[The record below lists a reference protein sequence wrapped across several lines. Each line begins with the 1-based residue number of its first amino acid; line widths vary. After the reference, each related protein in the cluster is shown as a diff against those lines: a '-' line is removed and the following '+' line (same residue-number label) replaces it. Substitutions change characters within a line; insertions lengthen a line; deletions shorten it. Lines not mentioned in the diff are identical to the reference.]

1 MYKSCL
7 NRQSSL
13 NNWFS
18 SFGGNLIWY
27 SYHQNL
33 WMSGFQIIQLLQSN
47 TAMFFQWCHFYSYK
61 SRAVLSAVPLVL
73 VKMGVWLLFLSF
85 LSFAVLSIFN
95 IASNTINAVPLWGTL
110 IFTITRGTAHCP
122 DSIVSTGGM
131 GSSCKNRSSTISNV
145 PNNVLTLFR

>member
-18 SFGGNLIWY
+18 SFGGNLTWY

-61 SRAVLSAVPLVL
+61 SRAVLSAILLAL
-73 VKMGVWLLFLSF
+73 VKMGVFLRNLFQSTKLYIKGKLRKLASKCAWQILVINWNLINTCWPARWLGNE
-85 LSFAVLSIFN
+85 I
-95 IASNTINAVPLWGTL
+95 G
-110 IFTITRGTAHCP
+110 
-122 DSIVSTGGM
+122 
-131 GSSCKNRSSTISNV
+131 
-145 PNNVLTLFR
+145 